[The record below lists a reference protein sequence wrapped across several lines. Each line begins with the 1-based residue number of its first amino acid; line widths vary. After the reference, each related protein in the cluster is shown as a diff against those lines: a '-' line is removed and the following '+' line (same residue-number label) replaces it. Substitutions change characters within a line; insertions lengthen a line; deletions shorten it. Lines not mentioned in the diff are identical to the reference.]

1 MTGACV
7 CRYPEIFSA
16 ALFSARGPTKQQ
28 RRETAFRFVFDARG
42 FTDETCATEAH
53 ALVSVSGPEPG
64 YVATPKIFLAV
75 AATLLEERETLT
87 GKGGNNDRGV
97 AQRGGVFTPGAVFGD
112 TSLVARLRE
121 SGINFAV
128 ERRSFLPSPQSCV
141 PSVGH
146 DSA

>member
-1 MTGACV
+1 MTGVCV

-16 ALFSARGPTKQQ
+16 GLFSARGPTKQQ

-75 AATLLEERETLT
+75 ATTLLEERQTLT
-87 GKGGNNDRGV
+87 GKGGNN
-97 AQRGGVFTPGAVFGD
+97 QRGGVFTPGAVFGE

-141 PSVGH
+141 PSVVVSGQ
-146 DSA
+146 